1 MLQAASQT
9 RELAESVRLL
19 AEDPQRL
26 ERGLVVLDV
35 GLRLTPDATID
46 LVCKDAAARW
56 VVVLGEGN
64 DGPAALLGRALCVL
78 AEARRMRDLLA
89 RLFQQEG
96 VSFGEGPRALLVARR
111 FSDALHGDREALA
124 SLGIELIEWPA
135 SPHDRVRHREVVRA
149 GAAPR
154 NGAAPAADPS
164 PPDAVFDPV
173 AAPLGAVGADVEVAP
188 PGSSPPSRDAA
199 PPLLDELKK
208 KILRISDDIEEEVD
222 GATVRFRLHDE
233 LIASV
238 EPHPDGCSMTV
249 GDAPD
254 RPRVL
259 ADRRDL
265 NRAVDDVV
273 RRYFLLVRRYSG
285 RAKSRSSGE
294 VRAR

>member
-35 GLRLTPDATID
+35 GLKLTPDATID

-56 VVVLGEGN
+56 VVVLGEGT

-78 AEARRMRDLLA
+78 AEARRMRELLA

-96 VSFGEGPRALLVARR
+96 VSFDAGPRALLVARR

-154 NGAAPAADPS
+154 NGAAPAADPA
-164 PPDAVFDPV
+164 PP
-173 AAPLGAVGADVEVAP
+173 DVEVDPGVLVGASEVEVETAP
-188 PGSSPPSRDAA
+188 LGSSPPARDAT
-199 PPLLDELKK
+199 PPLVDELKK
-208 KILRISDDIEEEVD
+208 KILRISDDLEEEVD

-238 EPHPDGCSMTV
+238 EPHPDGCSMAV

-273 RRYFLLVRRYSG
+273 RRYFLLVRRFSG